1 MGDKMK
7 TTTIREFILNK
18 QKLCFIL
25 ANICFTILCVFII
38 SNAVYGNKRL
48 TMKIDYGDT
57 YSDKYYAQLFYSETE
72 DDMNENDSF
81 KSFFNDNII
90 ELKSNLSV
98 SEYQKYLLRLDP
110 TNSKENFSIKR
121 VKIVYRGNELI
132 SINGKQFADYIS
144 GARNS
149 DIEVS
154 GNDLKV
160 SSNTGDCRF
169 ILDSKFNQRIIDKCI
184 NKDLNSFYVFIILY
198 FVLGFLQFF
207 VGKKQES
214 KKTRFVDNIKI
225 LLTIVLVALGSSLVY
240 GEAYLSEN
248 FDDVP
253 LGQLLYHLHT
263 PLDGTNTSSFTSI
276 IVSVVLIILLCVLV
290 VLFGYWGLGVLK
302 KRTTFLN
309 WMSLLGC
316 IEIAYAVV
324 LVCFHFDAINYFKYV
339 NQETKIYEENYV
351 DGRDVK
357 LSFPN
362 EKRNLIYIF
371 LESMEMTYADK
382 SVGGAMQDNYI
393 PELTDISKENESFG
407 INGQLN
413 GAYTV
418 PGATFTMGGLVAQ
431 TSGVPINENI
441 VSNDSLNSEWE
452 SENNYVP
459 GVWSIGDVLK
469 KEGYNQ
475 EFMIGSDGKFA
486 GRSSYFHGHGDYNV
500 FDYYTAIDRG
510 YIDSDYRVW
519 WGYEDEKLF
528 EYAKSEITDLANDE
542 KPFNFTMLTVDTHF
556 TDGYVCELCQ
566 NQYDEQYSNVIT
578 CSSSQVAEF
587 LDWIKQQD
595 FYDNTTVVISGD
607 HLTMDSDY
615 IERNNASDFDRK
627 TYFTIV
633 NGAATNEK
641 PCVNREYTTLDLY
654 PTTLAALGVQIEGN
668 RLGLG
673 TNLYSGKKT
682 LAEKYGLDYLNVEL
696 LKDSKLYRKKL
707 LYGNK

>member
-1 MGDKMK
+1 
-7 TTTIREFILNK
+7 
-18 QKLCFIL
+18 
-25 ANICFTILCVFII
+25 
-38 SNAVYGNKRL
+38 
-48 TMKIDYGDT
+48 
-57 YSDKYYAQLFYSETE
+57 
-72 DDMNENDSF
+72 
-81 KSFFNDNII
+81 
-90 ELKSNLSV
+90 
-98 SEYQKYLLRLDP
+98 
-110 TNSKENFSIKR
+110 
-121 VKIVYRGNELI
+121 
-132 SINGKQFADYIS
+132 
-144 GARNS
+144 
-149 DIEVS
+149 
-154 GNDLKV
+154 
-160 SSNTGDCRF
+160 
-169 ILDSKFNQRIIDKCI
+169 
-184 NKDLNSFYVFIILY
+184 
-198 FVLGFLQFF
+198 
-207 VGKKQES
+207 
-214 KKTRFVDNIKI
+214 
-225 LLTIVLVALGSSLVY
+225 
-240 GEAYLSEN
+240 
-248 FDDVP
+248 
-253 LGQLLYHLHT
+253 
-263 PLDGTNTSSFTSI
+263 
-276 IVSVVLIILLCVLV
+276 
-290 VLFGYWGLGVLK
+290 
-302 KRTTFLN
+302 
-309 WMSLLGC
+309 
-316 IEIAYAVV
+316 
-324 LVCFHFDAINYFKYV
+324 
-339 NQETKIYEENYV
+339 
-351 DGRDVK
+351 
-357 LSFPN
+357 
-362 EKRNLIYIF
+362 
-371 LESMEMTYADK
+371 MTYADK

-441 VSNDSLNSEWE
+441 VSNDSLNSEWK

-486 GRSSYFHGHGDYNV
+486 GRASYFHGHGDYNV

-615 IERNNASDFDRK
+615 IERNNASDFSRR

-633 NGAATNEK
+633 NGAAANEK

-673 TNLYSGKKT
+673 TNLYSGEKT